1 MSEQR
6 YTWEVEAAEAGQRLD
21 VWLCAKVI
29 EIDGENA
36 TSRAEV
42 QRWIK
47 AGCVHLNGELAAN
60 PAKKVRAG
68 EVFALNRPA
77 AEALNLTPENIPL
90 EIVYEDDEVLV
101 LNKPVGLAVHPSP
114 GHTSG
119 TLVHALLHHCGAALS
134 EENGADRPGIVHRLD
149 KDTSGLMVVA
159 KTGQAHRVLA
169 RQFLRKGLDGQL
181 EREYLALV
189 RGVPMPK
196 QGTITGNIG
205 RHPTL
210 RVPRAVVVEG
220 GKPAVTHYKTLENY
234 GKYASLVALKLET
247 GRTHQIRVHMA
258 HKGHGVLGDP
268 LYPVGGPR
276 GLNVA
281 GIEIPNRQML
291 HAAVLGFVH
300 PKTDEKLRFEV
311 PLPSDMQAVI
321 DGLNYCKN
329 KDI

>member
-1 MSEQR
+1 METAFAL
-6 YTWEVEAAEAGQRLD
+6 YTVTEAEAGQRLD
-21 VWLCAKVI
+21 VWLLARVVAD
-29 EIDGENA
+29 EGDNS

-47 AGCVHLNGELAAN
+47 GGFVRIGPELAAN
-60 PAKKVRAG
+60 PAKKVRLA
-68 EVFALNRPA
+68 EVYGLNRPA
-77 AEALNLTPENIPL
+77 AEALNLTPEDIPL
-90 EIVYEDDEVLV
+90 DIVYEDDALLV

-114 GHTSG
+114 GHASG

-134 EENGADRPGIVHRLD
+134 SENGTERPGIVHRLD

-181 EREYLALV
+181 ERQYIALV

-196 QGTITGNIG
+196 AGTVQGNIG

-210 RVPRAVVVEG
+210 RIPRAVVAEG
-220 GKPAVTHYKTLENY
+220 GKAAVTHYQTLETY
-234 GKYASLVALKLET
+234 GQYAALLALKLET

-300 PKTDEKLRFEV
+300 PISGQKLRFEA
-311 PLPSDMQAVI
+311 PLPD
-321 DGLNYCKN
+321 
-329 KDI
+329 DIQRAISAFNAFKYM